1 MSWSKDDFRL
11 MKIFRETTKRTEIE
25 WVTSKL
31 MGEAE
36 AGSNTENQINLI
48 ENMKK
53 GKRSKRKLWEEDAH
67 TQQNWVKRNPNI
79 LVIITS

>member
-1 MSWSKDDFRL
+1 
-11 MKIFRETTKRTEIE
+11 
-25 WVTSKL
+25 

-53 GKRSKRKLWEEDAH
+53 GKRSKRKVWEEDAH

-79 LVIITS
+79 SVIITS